1 MAMTYFVILESYR
14 MSTDYDGRVKSVPT
28 TQPVMTGQEVF
39 FEMGTG
45 GYVKVFVNSTIGG
58 TLNDPRVKIVDTK
71 S

>member
-1 MAMTYFVILESYR
+1 MAMTYFVILESYL

-45 GYVKVFVNSTIGG
+45 GYVKVLSTAMIGG
-58 TLNDPRVKIVDTK
+58 P
-71 S
+71 